1 MPAQCHSPAP
11 LRSLLRLSGLSGS
24 SDSRFQPAAP
34 GLALILV
41 LSLGFA
47 SGVHAQSL
55 QEVYEAARSYDATY
69 LSARALLES
78 AQYRLAQARGL
89 RLPTLGLQISRQRAY
104 SDTPAAATRDS
115 RSLQTGATLNGS
127 QPLFNR
133 TNDVTIAQTEKG
145 VDISTAEFDIADQD
159 LILRVAQAYF
169 DVLTA
174 QDTLAS
180 ARGNLAAIAEQV
192 ASAKRNFEVGTA
204 TITDTREA
212 QARFDLARATQIVAE
227 NDLLTRRIALDT
239 LVGRSNVTPNPLA
252 VPVAVPA
259 IAPANVEDWLTRA
272 DTEHPLV
279 RRARLVLDVARLE
292 TDKAKA
298 GHLPNVALTAS
309 YGMAHAT
316 INGTA
321 VQSGFP
327 NGGSFSQSGNNIA
340 ANVGVL
346 VNVPLF
352 AGYQVENRVK
362 ETLVLETKS
371 QNDLEA
377 QRRGVAQGTRTAFYG
392 VSSGAA
398 QVRAL
403 EAAESSSQLALAA
416 TQLGY
421 QVGVRVNLDV
431 LNAQA
436 QLFTTQAQLAKARYD
451 VVLAGL
457 RLRQASG
464 RITPEDVAAA
474 SLLLKP

>member
-11 LRSLLRLSGLSGS
+11 LRSLLRLSGSSGS

-169 DVLTA
+169 DVLAA

-212 QARFDLARATQIVAE
+212 QAKFDLVVAQELAAE
-227 NDLLTRRIALDT
+227 NDLNIKRLALASVTGRRGASPQPIAL
-239 LVGRSNVTPNPLA
+239 PFAMPPL
-252 VPVAVPA
+252 VPA
-259 IAPANVEDWLTRA
+259 DMEAWVSRA
-272 DTEHPLV
+272 DELSPSLQQL
-279 RRARLVLDVARLE
+279 RLALDVARLE
-292 TDKAKA
+292 IEKARA
-298 GHLPNVALTAS
+298 GHLPTVAISASLVEAHTRLKGESRSSSFPASSGSGLTS
-309 YGMAHAT
+309 
-316 INGTA
+316 
-321 VQSGFP
+321 
-327 NGGSFSQSGNNIA
+327 NIA
-340 ANVGVL
+340 LQLNL
-346 VNVPLF
+346 PLF
-352 AGYQVENRVK
+352 AGWSVQNRIK
-362 ETLVLETKS
+362 ETLLLEEKTAS
-371 QNDLEA
+371 ELEA
-377 QRRGVAQGTRTAFYG
+377 GRRGVAQNTQAAFLG
-392 VSSGAA
+392 VQSLAA
-398 QVRAL
+398 QVSAL
-403 EAAESSSQLALAA
+403 EAAEASNKLSLEA

-421 QVGVRVNLDV
+421 KVGVRVNIDV
-431 LNAQA
+431 LNAQT
-436 QLFTTQAQLAKARYD
+436 QLFQTQRDLAKARYD
-451 VVLAGL
+451 VILNRL
-457 RLRQASG
+457 KLRQASG
-464 RITPEDVAAA
+464 VLTPQDVYTVEA
-474 SLLLKP
+474 LLLK